1 MICED
6 PLLPEKMA
14 KNKCQLKSVVDG
26 RGSSSR
32 LVYDDCVIAVFEFCA
47 KSQKTRVYFVLVP
60 STYLQ
65 FFLNA

>member
-1 MICED
+1 
-6 PLLPEKMA
+6 MA

-47 KSQKTRVYFVLVP
+47 KSQKTIEFISRLYLLR
-60 STYLQ
+60 TY
-65 FFLNA
+65 NSS

>member
-47 KSQKTRVYFVLVP
+47 KIKVRKLEFISRLYLLR
-60 STYLQ
+60 TY
-65 FFLNA
+65 NSS